1 METARGVQT
10 LSERERQVLALVAN
24 GHTNAE
30 IATMLDIRFETA
42 KWHVSEIISKLGVE
56 SREAAAEEWRAQNRL
71 AQRLSRMMRGLL
83 VPGVMKAVA
92 ASVVTVIVGGVAIA
106 GAAALRGNGDT
117 RSVSSASEV
126 TTPTPVPTPDLATN
140 DGLTL
145 RVVRAQIDDVE
156 TTIDVVLEGRPELGH
171 FASPAFLLWEG
182 AWLEDEAGNV
192 SRPRQMNGNASDPRF
207 WSFTF
212 DPVSPTARVLK
223 LTLSNA
229 GFVNAAS
236 QALPGQRPPDPS
248 ATIAGPWVAEIRE
261 FTPKVSLPVQVDT
274 SPRKFGPAAI
284 AIDEIR
290 QSERATVVYAHLID
304 FPRADVPGLRLQ
316 WELVDQS
323 GMHAG
328 NLAGRWGDGPGLAR
342 IEWQFTRTSGPVTLT
357 ALGSAQPPMRAESIT
372 FVHPDGTED
381 TSSDS
386 DKAKEIAAQWAER
399 AERIESAF
407 AGTAPAEWKFVL
419 P

>member
-1 METARGVQT
+1 VARG
-10 LSERERQVLALVAN
+10 
-24 GHTNAE
+24 
-30 IATMLDIRFETA
+30 
-42 KWHVSEIISKLGVE
+42 EIISKLGVE
-56 SREAAAEEWRAQNRL
+56 SREAAAEQWRAQNRL
-71 AQRLSRMMRGLL
+71 ARRLSRMMRGLL
-83 VPGVMKAVA
+83 VPSVVKIVA
-92 ASVVTVIVGGVAIA
+92 GSVVTVIVGGVAIA
-106 GAAALRGNGDT
+106 SATALLSNGDSRNIYT
-117 RSVSSASEV
+117 ASEV
-126 TTPTPVPTPDLATN
+126 TTPTPVPTPDPATN

-145 RVVRAQIDDVE
+145 RVVRTQVDDVE
-156 TTIDVVLEGRPELGH
+156 TTIDVVLEGRPELGG
-171 FASPAFLLWEG
+171 FASPAFSLWEG
-182 AWLEDEAGNV
+182 ARLEDEVGNV

-207 WSFTF
+207 WSFTL

-248 ATIAGPWVAEIRE
+248 AAIAGPWVAEIRE

-274 SPRKFGPAAI
+274 SPRKFGLAAI

-290 QSERATVVYAHLID
+290 QTERATVVYAHLIE
-304 FPRADVPGLRLQ
+304 FPRADVPGLRLE
-316 WELVDQS
+316 WELVDQN

-328 NLAGRWGDGPGLAR
+328 NLAGRWGDGPELAQ

-357 ALGSAQPPMRAESIT
+357 ALGSAHAAVGAESIT

-381 TSSDS
+381 TSADS
-386 DKAKEIAAQWAER
+386 DKAKEIAAQSAER
-399 AERIESAF
+399 AVRLEAAF
-407 AGTAPAEWKFVL
+407 AGTPPAEWKFVL